1 MKQCLFLTYSNTR
14 NLDPKT
20 WKKIFYRAV
29 DSAGNQ
35 DSVDLRDIE
44 EDMFR
49 KTKVDVVNATGPW
62 IGSSEQNKMADLK
75 ISTFV
80 RNSFK
85 SYEKSRPIG
94 EKSYFK
100 F

>member
-1 MKQCLFLTYSNTR
+1 M
-14 NLDPKT
+14 
-20 WKKIFYRAV
+20 
-29 DSAGNQ
+29 DSAGIQ

-85 SYEKSRPIG
+85 TYEKSRPIG

-100 F
+100 FWASHLRSGLYVKFKWLFQLFE

>member
-1 MKQCLFLTYSNTR
+1 
-14 NLDPKT
+14 
-20 WKKIFYRAV
+20 
-29 DSAGNQ
+29 
-35 DSVDLRDIE
+35 
-44 EDMFR
+44 MFR